1 MEPGASEV
9 HSASLDSERGEWLNT
24 IWAVTAA
31 FGCYF
36 CMYAFR
42 KPFAAASFSETL
54 LWGLDFKTALVTSQV
69 IGYALA
75 KFIGIKVIAEMQPNR
90 RAMMIMELVLWAQVA
105 LVLFG
110 LMPRPWNAACLFLNG
125 LALGMVFGLVLG
137 FLEGRR
143 LTELLT
149 AGLCA
154 SFILADGATKS
165 VGSWLIKN
173 GIAEDWMPS
182 VAGAMFL
189 LPLGICVVML
199 GRIPA
204 PSKRDIAAR
213 TERVP
218 MNRADRWT
226 FIRRYA
232 MGILPLVLIYL
243 LVTIVR
249 SLRGDFAPEIW
260 RELGSPAVP
269 SVFAKSELWVA
280 LGILAING
288 SLVLVLDNRRAFFL
302 ALLTCGGGIGL
313 LAATLVLH
321 QFSLLSPFRF
331 MVLIGLG
338 LYLPYVAMH
347 TTLFERLLGL
357 TSHRGNL
364 GFLMYVADSVG
375 YLGYVGVML
384 AMNFGGAGDQWLS
397 LLLTSCWVTVAIG
410 AICLLLAG
418 RYFWRPIPSPSI
430 VERFAKIG

>member
-1 MEPGASEV
+1 MEPYATEV
-9 HSASLDSERGEWLNT
+9 HPASLDSEQGEWWKT

-42 KPFAAASFSETL
+42 KPFAAASFSDTM
-54 LWGLDFKTALVTSQV
+54 LWGLGFKTVLVTSQV

-75 KFIGIKVIAEMQPNR
+75 KFIGIKVIAEMQPHR
-90 RAMMIMELVLWAQVA
+90 RALMIMKLILWAELA

-110 LMPRPWNAACLFLNG
+110 LLPRPWNAACLFFNG

-165 VGSWLIKN
+165 VGSWLIDHR
-173 GIAEDWMPS
+173 ISEDWMPS

-189 LPLGICVVML
+189 LPLGICVIML
-199 GRIPA
+199 GRISA

-218 MNRADRWT
+218 MNRGERWS
-226 FIRRYA
+226 FVGRYA
-232 MGILPLVLIYL
+232 LGLMPLVLIYL

-249 SLRGDFAPEIW
+249 SIRGDFAPEIW

-269 SVFAKSELWVA
+269 SVFAQSEIWVA
-280 LGILAING
+280 LGILVVNG
-288 SLVLVLDNRRAFFL
+288 AVVLVLDNRRAFFL
-302 ALLTCGGGIGL
+302 ALLTCGGGLGL
-313 LAATLVLH
+313 LAATLVMH
-321 QFSLLSPFRF
+321 QFSFLSPFRF

-347 TTLFERLLGL
+347 TTLFERLLGM
-357 TSHRGNL
+357 TKARGNL

-384 AMNFGGAGDQWLS
+384 AKNFGGANEHWLS
-397 LLLTSCWVTVAIG
+397 LLVTACWATVVIG
-410 AICLLLAG
+410 AICLLQSGL
-418 RYFWRPIPSPSI
+418 YFWRPTRSSI
-430 VERFAKIG
+430 DR